1 MHSVELSFCKS
12 AQWYELSNMNMDASI
27 VLCQD
32 RSAFDQTLSGKSNK
46 QNSLMS
52 STNFLNEKKEIT
64 SAILMAG
71 LH

>member
-1 MHSVELSFCKS
+1 MHSVELSFSKS

-46 QNSLMS
+46 QITLMS
-52 STNFLNEKKEIT
+52 STNLNDKKEIT
-64 SAILMAG
+64 SSILLAG

>member
-32 RSAFDQTLSGKSNK
+32 RSTFDQTLSGKSNK
-46 QNSLMS
+46 QNYLWAVQI
-52 STNFLNEKKEIT
+52 LNDKKEIA